1 MSVNTIKKFKRHRSS
16 SVNGIHV
23 TAGGT
28 KSAMDVGIWSA
39 VGVDSVSGS
48 TDSPVI
54 AYYDSKN
61 RCLMI
66 ATAKTRSQ
74 HPENSNN
81 NDLGNGTTISAP
93 TGGTTPG
100 EGNAWNRQEV
110 TGSSALR
117 LGQYVSMVVDGG
129 NNLHIAAYG
138 TAGGNKLYYIYGAR
152 NGVYIIDLAQTVA
165 LVCDAYKAMKEIVD
179 NGGKVLFVGTKQQIA
194 EVVTQEALRSGS
206 FYMTNRW
213 LGGTLTNFKT
223 IQGRIRY
230 LKDLERREEEGEF
243 ELLPKVE
250 AAQLR
255 KEKEKLSKNL
265 EGIKEMRKVPNALFV
280 VDPSVEYNAVHEA
293 KKLGIPVFAIIDTN
307 SDPDMVDYPIP
318 ANDDA
323 IRSVSLILAVIAD
336 AIVESKGGLPVVA
349 YTKDDAPEAT
359 MKDVIKQTDKENA
372 EKLARIRAER
382 AARQE
387 AFEKEQAA
395 KAAFREKRA
404 AAKEAA
410 AKEEAVTE
418 EVKAEEEAK

>member
-1 MSVNTIKKFKRHRSS
+1 MSEEKKVAVEEKPAEAAPAMEAVISDPKAPVLTILKCLEAGVHFGHQTRKWNPKMKKFIYAPR
-16 SVNGIHV
+16 NGI
-23 TAGGT
+23 
-28 KSAMDVGIWSA
+28 
-39 VGVDSVSGS
+39 
-48 TDSPVI
+48 
-54 AYYDSKN
+54 
-61 RCLMI
+61 
-66 ATAKTRSQ
+66 
-74 HPENSNN
+74 
-81 NDLGNGTTISAP
+81 
-93 TGGTTPG
+93 
-100 EGNAWNRQEV
+100 
-110 TGSSALR
+110 
-117 LGQYVSMVVDGG
+117 
-129 NNLHIAAYG
+129 
-138 TAGGNKLYYIYGAR
+138 
-152 NGVYIIDLAQTVA
+152 YIIDLEKTCQLAET
-165 LVCDAYKAMKEIVD
+165 AYKAMKEIVD
-179 NGGKVLFVGTKQQIA
+179 NGGKVLFVGTKKQCVEA
-194 EVVTQEALRSGS
+194 VEAEALRSGS
-206 FYMTNRW
+206 FYITNRW

-223 IQGRIRY
+223 IQGRIKY
-230 LKDLERREEEGEF
+230 LKELERREEAGELD
-243 ELLPKVE
+243 LLPKLE

-410 AKEEAVTE
+410 AKEEAVAE